1 MASIKKLANGSYKA
15 TVSMGRDAS
24 GKQIRKTVTCNSE
37 KECRNKAREIEQEYY
52 DGLYIDVKKMRFSK
66 WAGDWLELRESRLS
80 PSTVKSYKMYINQ
93 HFIPHFGNLKI
104 SQINELMIKRYISEK
119 LKTLSSTTVRKHIYI
134 LSSILEDV
142 LKHKNPCKYVEM
154 PEVAHYEYHI
164 VTDEEYE
171 TIREF
176 FRGKA
181 YEPIILLG
189 ALCGMRR
196 GEIFALKWDD
206 IDEANQT
213 IRIDQ
218 AVCISDNGYVEK
230 KTKSNNGFRT
240 VAAPAE
246 IFNLLERKRK
256 KQKVIQ
262 ERIFPSR
269 PDNFS
274 SWFAEC
280 MTELKL
286 DIRFHDLRHYHA
298 TWLYKNNIPDLVAAQ
313 RLGDDLQ
320 TIKRIYQH
328 IGEDTTK
335 KYNDEIIEKI
345 NTLNQK
351 SAQKSAQNFIKHQNT
366 ISTD

>member
-1 MASIKKLANGSYKA
+1 MASIRKMENGSFKA
-15 TVSMGRDAS
+15 TVSLGRDANN
-24 GKQIRKTVTCNSE
+24 KQIRKTLYASTE
-37 KECRNKAREIEQEYY
+37 KECKNKARVIEQEYE
-52 DGLYIDVKKMRFSK
+52 DGLYVDTKKMRFSK
-66 WAGDWLELRESRLS
+66 WAKEWLELRESRIS
-80 PSTVKSYKMYINQ
+80 PSTLQSYRIYINK
-93 HFIPHFGNLKI
+93 HFEPYFGKYKI
-104 SQINELMIKRYISEK
+104 SQITELMIKRYIAEK

-134 LSSILEDV
+134 LSAILEDI
-142 LKHKNPCKYVEM
+142 LKHKNPCKYIEI

-164 VTDEEYE
+164 VSDDEYK

-176 FRGKA
+176 FRGKS

-206 IDEANQT
+206 IDNKAQT

-218 AVCISDNGYVEK
+218 ALCISDNGYVEK

-240 VAAPAE
+240 IAAPEE
-246 IFNLLERKRK
+246 IFELLEIKRK
-256 KQKVIQ
+256 KQKVIK

-269 PDNFS
+269 PDSFS

-280 MTELKL
+280 MTKLKL

-298 TWLYKNNIPDLVAAQ
+298 TWLYKNGIPDLFAAQ

-320 TIKRIYQH
+320 TIKKVYQH
-328 IGEDTTK
+328 IGDDTAK
-335 KYNDEIIEKI
+335 KYNDEIIKKI
-345 NTLNQK
+345 NTL
-351 SAQKSAQNFIKHQNT
+351 
-366 ISTD
+366 

>member
-1 MASIKKLANGSYKA
+1 MANIKKMENDTFKA
-15 TVSMGRDAS
+15 TIYLGRDAK
-24 GKQIRKTVTCNSE
+24 GKQIRKTLYATSE
-37 KECRNKAREIEQEYY
+37 KECKNKARVIEQEYQ
-52 DGLYIDVKKMRFSK
+52 DGLYIDTKKMRFTK
-66 WAGDWLELRESRLS
+66 WAEEWLELRKDRIS
-80 PSTVKSYKMYINQ
+80 PSTLQSYDIYINI
-93 HFIPHFGNLKI
+93 HFKPHFGNLKI
-104 SQINELMIKRYISEK
+104 SQINELMIKRYIAEK

-134 LSSILEDV
+134 LSAILEDV
-142 LKHKNPCKYVEM
+142 LKHKNPCKYIEI

-164 VTDEEYE
+164 VTDDEYKI
-171 TIREF
+171 IREF

-206 IDEANQT
+206 IDEKAQT
-213 IRIDQ
+213 IRVDQ
-218 AVCISDNGYVEK
+218 AMCISKEGYIEK

-240 VAAPAE
+240 IIAPDE

-256 KQKVIQ
+256 QQKVIK

-269 PDNFS
+269 PDSFS
-274 SWFAEC
+274 SWFSVC
-280 MTELKL
+280 MTKLNL

-298 TWLYKNNIPDLVAAQ
+298 TWLYKNGIPDLFAAQ
-313 RLGDDLQ
+313 RLGDDLN

-335 KYNDEIIEKI
+335 KYNDEIIKRI
-345 NTLNQK
+345 NT
-351 SAQKSAQNFIKHQNT
+351 I
-366 ISTD
+366 

>member
-1 MASIKKLANGSYKA
+1 MATILKLANGSYKA

-24 GKQIRKTVTCNSE
+24 GKQIRKTITCGSE
-37 KECRNKAREIEQEYY
+37 KECKNKARAIEQDYY
-52 DGLYIDVKKMRFSK
+52 DGLYIDVTKMRFTK
-66 WAGDWLELRESRLS
+66 WAKEWLDLRKSRLS
-80 PSTVKSYKMYINQ
+80 PSTLKSYEMYINM
-93 HFIPHFGNLKI
+93 HFEPYFGNLKV
-104 SQINELMIKRYISEK
+104 SQINEIMIKRYISEK
-119 LKTLSSTTVRKHIYI
+119 LKILSSTTVRKHIYI
-134 LSSILEDV
+134 LGAILEDV
-142 LKHKNPCKYVEM
+142 MKHKNPCKYIEM

-164 VTDEEYE
+164 VTDDEYKI
-171 TIREF
+171 IREF

-206 IDEANQT
+206 INEEAQT

-218 AVCISDNGYVEK
+218 AMCISDKGYIEK

-240 VAAPAE
+240 VVAPAE
-246 IFNLLERKRK
+246 IFNLFERRRKR
-256 KQKVIQ
+256 QKVIK

-269 PDNFS
+269 PDSFS
-274 SWFAEC
+274 SWFTEC

-286 DIRFHDLRHYHA
+286 NIRFHDLRHYHA
-298 TWLYKNNIPDLVAAQ
+298 TWLYKNGIPDLVAAQ

-335 KYNDEIIEKI
+335 KYNDEIIK
-345 NTLNQK
+345 
-351 SAQKSAQNFIKHQNT
+351 
-366 ISTD
+366 